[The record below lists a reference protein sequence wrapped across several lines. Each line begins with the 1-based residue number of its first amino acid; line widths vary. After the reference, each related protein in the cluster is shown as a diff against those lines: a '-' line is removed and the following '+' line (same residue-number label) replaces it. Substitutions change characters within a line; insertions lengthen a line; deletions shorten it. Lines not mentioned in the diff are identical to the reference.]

1 MALTDI
7 AFIAFNGDEVP
18 RPPSFAPK
26 MEDIYAGEYT
36 TCTGKI
42 VGDRVGWKYSDMTLA
57 WDGLPQSMVDILIG
71 LSGEV
76 EFEFEAPDGT
86 ITSEP
91 IIRSSVVQLRNRN
104 TIRGEV
110 FWKDVSMDIRFIGAH
125 NE

>member
-7 AFIAFNGDEVP
+7 RYIAFDGEEVY
-18 RPPSFAPK
+18 RPPGFAPK
-26 MEDIYAGEYT
+26 IEDLYAGEYK

-42 VGDRVGWKYSDMTLA
+42 VGDRIGWKYADMTLS

-71 LSGEV
+71 LSGQV
-76 EFEFEAPDGT
+76 TFEFEAPDGT
-86 ITSEP
+86 IVSEP

>member
-7 AFIAFNGDEVP
+7 GFIAFNGDEVY
-18 RPPSFAPK
+18 RPPGFAPK

-36 TCTGKI
+36 TCTGRI
-42 VGDRVGWKYSDMTLA
+42 VGDRIGWKYSDMTLS

-86 ITSEP
+86 ITTET
-91 IIRSSVVQLRNRN
+91 IIRSSVVQLRHRN

-110 FWKDVSMDIRFIGAH
+110 FWRNVSMDIRFIGAH
-125 NE
+125 NG